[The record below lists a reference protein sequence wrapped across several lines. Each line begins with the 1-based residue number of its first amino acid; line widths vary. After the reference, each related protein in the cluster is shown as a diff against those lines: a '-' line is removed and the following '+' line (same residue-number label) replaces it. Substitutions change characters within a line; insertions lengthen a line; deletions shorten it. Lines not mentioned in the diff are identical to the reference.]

1 MLKTRLRKSVAK
13 SNAQNAIDFK
23 LSWTFY
29 SHYLTHYECQSFFDF
44 SIYLRGKNEALST
57 VFIWAENF
65 ESAFQM
71 MDFAFFEWLK

>member
-1 MLKTRLRKSVAK
+1 MHKMQSILNFHEPFIRNIWYIT
-13 SNAQNAIDFK
+13 NAS
-23 LSWTFY
+23 L
-29 SHYLTHYECQSFFDF
+29 DF

-57 VFIWAENF
+57 VFIHAENF